1 MDQRIIDALLSEGF
15 LKTAEDAAAAGRI
28 TARAYAA
35 EWSRLEGLFKGAS
48 HDGVEMEEEVEEGE
62 AGPEDGSSVSP
73 EDLDWLV
80 RELGV

>member
-1 MDQRIIDALLSEGF
+1 MDQRIIDALLSEGM

-48 HDGVEMEEEVEEGE
+48 HEGVEMEEEVEEADE
-62 AGPEDGSSVSP
+62 ASGDGSPVSP
-73 EDLDWLV
+73 EDLTWLV
-80 RELGV
+80 QNLGV

>member
-1 MDQRIIDALLSEGF
+1 MDQRIIDALLSEGI

-28 TARAYAA
+28 VARAYAA

-48 HDGVEMEEEVEEGE
+48 HGGVEMEEEVEEADE
-62 AGPEDGSSVSP
+62 ASGDGSPVSP

-80 RELGV
+80 RNLGV